1 MSIEKKLSDLT
12 TVPLES
18 FEKIKDY
25 LETIHSH
32 DIVTQLLADKTLLE
46 LEIFEGKIYLQLED
60 DTVKYKF
67 VPNERFSELVLNS
80 ILNKDSKLLSK
91 VTEKLKKSLITWR
104 KDLL

>member
-12 TVPLES
+12 TIPIES
-18 FEKIKDY
+18 LGKLKDY

-46 LEIFEGKIYLQLED
+46 LEIFEGKIYLQLD
-60 DTVKYKF
+60 DDNVKYKF
-67 VPNERFSELVLNS
+67 VPSEEFGKLVVNS
-80 ILNKDSKLLSK
+80 ILNKDSKLVGR
-91 VTEKLKKSLITWR
+91 VTEKLKNSLINWR